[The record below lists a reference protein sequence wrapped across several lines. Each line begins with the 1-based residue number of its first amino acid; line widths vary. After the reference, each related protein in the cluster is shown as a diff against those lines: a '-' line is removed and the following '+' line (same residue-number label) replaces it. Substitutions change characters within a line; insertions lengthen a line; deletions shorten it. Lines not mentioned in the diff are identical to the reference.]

1 MRLNSEYI
9 SLLTRLLWPVIA
21 VALCR
26 CDSALP
32 EPQPEIVVEGWIDTD
47 GFPQVML
54 TLTAVPSSEGMNIA
68 DNLIRWGK
76 VTVSD
81 GDTSIV
87 LTGGYDKRHFPPF
100 VYNTYDMVGEPG
112 RTYSVTAEY
121 GGLTARAEATM
132 PQPTPIDALEFC
144 PVAGNDN
151 LRSAYLLFTA
161 PDDTPA
167 YYRVLTRVYGVHS
180 RTLPGMLGTFSATT
194 PGEAMRVPVYRPH
207 VDTDTVDF
215 VSHFRLWELIEV
227 KLCRVDRNV
236 YEFWKSY
243 DNEVTF
249 SGSQFIAS
257 KHDLHTNIVGGYGVW
272 SVQGSSRIRAIVR

>member
-1 MRLNSEYI
+1 MRLNSEY
-9 SLLTRLLWPVIA
+9 LRLLAGLFLPAIA
-21 VALCR
+21 VLLCR

-32 EPQPEIVVEGWIDTD
+32 EPRPELVVEGWIDTD

-54 TLTAVPSSEGMNIA
+54 TLTAVPSDDGMNIA
-68 DNLIRWGK
+68 DNLVRWGK

-81 GDTSIV
+81 GDTAIV

-100 VYNTYDMVGEPG
+100 LYKTYDMVGAPG
-112 RTYSVTAEY
+112 RTYTVTAEY
-121 GGLTARAEATM
+121 GGMTARASASM
-132 PQPTPIDALEFC
+132 PQPTPVDALEFC
-144 PVAGNDN
+144 PVVGDDS
-151 LRSAYLLFTA
+151 LRSAYLHFTA

-215 VSHFRLWELIEV
+215 MPHFRIGELVEV

-236 YEFWKSY
+236 YEFWKTY

-249 SGSQFIAS
+249 GGSQFVAS
-257 KHDLHTNIVGGYGVW
+257 KHDLCTNIVGGYGVW
-272 SVQGSSRIRAIVR
+272 SVQGSSRGMSIVR